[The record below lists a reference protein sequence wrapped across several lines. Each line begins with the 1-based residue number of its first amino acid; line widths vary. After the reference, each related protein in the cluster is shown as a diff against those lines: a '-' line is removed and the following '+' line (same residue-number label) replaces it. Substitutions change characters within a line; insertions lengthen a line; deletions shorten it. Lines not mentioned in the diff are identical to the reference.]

1 MSAAAWAF
9 RPVYRVSDWAAGR
22 PASALTTMRNGNKHN
37 SSVAANTMPRLM
49 MSIVSS
55 RRHTSSASDPA
66 YFFLP
71 HCAARRPRR
80 TPGHPA
86 TVMPAGLVPGRW
98 PGPLAGWRDAVL
110 SGSDMPASF
119 LRDHPD
125 R

>member
-1 MSAAAWAF
+1 MSAAAWLF

-49 MSIVSS
+49 KSIVSS

-71 HCAARRPRR
+71 HCAARRARGR
-80 TPGHPA
+80 PA
-86 TVMPAGLVPGRW
+86 IRPPSCLPASVPGRW

-110 SGSDMPASF
+110 I
-119 LRDHPD
+119 RC
-125 R
+125 